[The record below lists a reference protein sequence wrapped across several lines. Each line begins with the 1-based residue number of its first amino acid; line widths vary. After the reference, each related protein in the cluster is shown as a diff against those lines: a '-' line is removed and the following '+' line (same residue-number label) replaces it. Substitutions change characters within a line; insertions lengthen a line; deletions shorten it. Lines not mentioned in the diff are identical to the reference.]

1 MNNMRQLLSPVFYF
15 CGFALSAAS
24 AYPAIGQAPDLIVH
38 HAKLVTVNAQF
49 RIAEAMA
56 IRGERIIAVGDNAE
70 VLRLAEATTELLD
83 LQGKTVLPGLIDSHV
98 HATGAAEYE
107 FDHKMPDM
115 LSIADVLAYI
125 RGRAELLE
133 DGEWIS
139 VGQVFVT
146 RLAEQRF
153 PTRAELD
160 EVAPNNPVYF
170 RTGPDAALNSLAL
183 KLSGIDREFKIT
195 DGEPGYIE
203 RDPSSGELSGILRSC
218 TRLAKVKSPERK
230 PSVAERRQRLF
241 ELLHDYNSVGITSVA
256 DRSASD
262 DAIEIF
268 KALRDDGKLS
278 CRVFLSYG
286 LNAQSSLEQL
296 TAQVKNAAANP
307 LHTYNNMLWLRGAK
321 IFLDGGMLT
330 GSAYMRQPW
339 GVSSIYAINDPNYR
353 GLLYVEPEKLY
364 TIAKICLENE
374 LQITAHSVGDAAVD
388 ALIDAYEKVDSE
400 SRVAPGRPCI
410 THCNFMS
417 AEAIERMSRLGIV
430 ADIQPV
436 WLWLDGK
443 TLLRQFGEDRTEYFQ
458 PYRKLID
465 SRIKFGG
472 GSDHMQKIGSMRS
485 VNPYNPFLGIWITLT
500 RTPRGMDKPLHPEQV
515 ITREEAIRFYTINN
529 AYLTFE
535 EAEKGSLETA
545 KLADFI
551 VLDRDIL
558 TCPVDEIRDIQVE
571 STYLGGKLVFRAAQ
585 ANRQPHIR

>member
-1 MNNMRQLLSPVFYF
+1 MQNVIPMRQLLSKNLWLV
-15 CGFALSAAS
+15 GFLSTLIEPLGVVA
-24 AYPAIGQAPDLIVH
+24 QAPDRIVH
-38 HAKLVTVNAQF
+38 HAKIVTVDDQF
-49 RIAEAMA
+49 RIADAMA
-56 IRGERIIAVGDNAE
+56 IGGDRVIAVGQNHE
-70 VLRLAEATTELLD
+70 ILKLANDATELID
-83 LQGKTVLPGLIDSHV
+83 LNGKTVLPGLIDSHV
-98 HATGAAEYE
+98 HAIGAAEYE
-107 FDHKMPDM
+107 FDHPMPDM
-115 LSIADVLAYI
+115 LSIADVLKYI
-125 RGRAELLE
+125 QGRAELLE

-146 RLAEQRF
+146 RLNEQRF

-160 EVAPNNPVYF
+160 SVAPNNPVYF
-170 RTGPDAALNSLAL
+170 RTGPDAVLNSMAL
-183 KLSGIDREFKIT
+183 KLSGIDRNSKIT

-203 RDPSSGELSGILRSC
+203 TDPVTGEPTGILRSC
-218 TRLAKVKSPERK
+218 TRLAKVKSADRK
-230 PSVAERRQRLF
+230 PTSTDRRQRLV
-241 ELLHDYNSVGITSVA
+241 ELLHDYNSVGITSIA

-268 KALRDDGKLS
+268 KGLRDDGQLS
-278 CRVFLSYG
+278 CRVFLSYS
-286 LNAQSSLEQL
+286 LNAQSSLEQIS
-296 TAQVKNAAANP
+296 TQVKKAATSP
-307 LHTYNNMLWLRGAK
+307 LHNYDNMLWLRGAK

-330 GSAYMRQPW
+330 GSAYMRKQW

-353 GLLYVEPEKLY
+353 GLLYVEAEKLY
-364 TIAKICLENE
+364 QIAKVCLENE
-374 LQITAHSVGDAAVD
+374 IQITAHSVGDGAVH
-388 ALIDAYEKVDSE
+388 ALIDAYEQVNAQTPI
-400 SRVAPGRPCI
+400 APLRPCI

-430 ADIQPV
+430 ADMQPV

-458 PYRKLID
+458 PYRKLVD

-485 VNPYNPFLGIWITLT
+485 VNPYNPFLGIWITQS
-500 RTPRGMDKPLHPEQV
+500 RVPRGMNKALHPEHL

-535 EAEKGSLETA
+535 EKEKGSLEKG

-551 VLDRDIL
+551 VLGKDIL

-571 STYLGGKLVFRAAQ
+571 RTYLGGKLIYTRK
-585 ANRQPHIR
+585 